1 MKIVC
6 RCREFSDR
14 IENNSKDI
22 VNMIAVYTFQTFVL
36 SLLFLM
42 FATSLGRAIIAT
54 ECWIKPVLSDSIKKS
69 MKMNL

>member
-22 VNMIAVYTFQTFVL
+22 VNMIAVYTFQTFVF
-36 SLLFLM
+36 SPLFLM

-54 ECWIKPVLSDSIKKS
+54 EC
-69 MKMNL
+69 